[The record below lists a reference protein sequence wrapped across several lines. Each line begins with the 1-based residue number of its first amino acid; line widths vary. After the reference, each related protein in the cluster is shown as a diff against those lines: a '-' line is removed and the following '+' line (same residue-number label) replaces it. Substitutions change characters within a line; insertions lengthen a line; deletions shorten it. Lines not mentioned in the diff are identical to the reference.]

1 MFLVFPAKAGIYF
14 AHVYR
19 SEPVLGP
26 RRSVDP
32 WAGVTMK
39 VGHCETGRS
48 ARPMLP
54 KS

>member
-14 AHVYR
+14 AHVHR

-26 RRSVDP
+26 RESADP

-39 VGHCETGRS
+39 VGHCETGTVR
-48 ARPMLP
+48 
-54 KS
+54 